1 MIKEWLTCSA
11 RKRIYRVILEL
22 LDDENKLQI
31 SCKLCQ
37 NILGPLVDNDEVNS
51 LNNDIHSPQL
61 NTIIDTFAILCSK
74 ELKIGSRT
82 KADDEDLPAEV
93 VESKKAVLSKV
104 SICIWMWSSWKRELC
119 SSKCYLFLSPSSF
132 NWKRRE
138 AFYYEIWCYTLKLLQ
153 WISSKRLMLFSMII
167 LDWNERL
174 NMILDTLMRKR
185 VYDVDW

>member
-1 MIKEWLTCSA
+1 MTCSA

-61 NTIIDTFAILCSK
+61 NTIKDTFAILCSK

-104 SICIWMWSSWKRELC
+104 SICI
-119 SSKCYLFLSPSSF
+119 
-132 NWKRRE
+132 
-138 AFYYEIWCYTLKLLQ
+138 
-153 WISSKRLMLFSMII
+153 
-167 LDWNERL
+167 
-174 NMILDTLMRKR
+174 
-185 VYDVDW
+185 